1 MFNQEELL
9 KFANDYGKKIIEFLP
24 QFVLAVIVLVFGMM
38 IVKRLISIL
47 EKAID
52 KSKLSHNIKPFLNSF
67 INVVLKGVLWLIV
80 LAIIGVKTAGLMTLV
95 AALGFGIAMA
105 LQGSLGNL
113 AAGILI
119 MLFRP
124 YKIGDFISIGDDK
137 GWVKEI
143 QLLNTVITS
152 LENQD
157 VIIPNGTAISENVI
171 NSSNNAN
178 VRLEF
183 TVYMPYNE
191 SFPKVKELIKKEL
204 LQTPLI
210 LSDPE
215 PIIGIEEFDT
225 HSIKISVRPFT
236 LVQNAETAFFNATE
250 AVKRAMGA
258 NHIKVAY
265 SEGVEMGNIAE

>member
-1 MFNQEELL
+1 MFNQEEFLQ
-9 KFANDYGKKIIEFLP
+9 FANDYGRKIIEFLP
-24 QFVLAVIVLVFGMM
+24 QFVLAIIILIFGMM

-52 KSKLSHNIKPFLNSF
+52 TSKLSNNIKPFLKSF
-67 INVVLKGVLWLIV
+67 MNIVLKAVLWLIV
-80 LAIIGVKTAGLMTLV
+80 LAIVGVKTAGLMTLV

-113 AAGILI
+113 AAGVLI

-143 QLLNTVITS
+143 QILNTVITS
-152 LENQD
+152 LKNQD
-157 VIIPNGTAISENVI
+157 IIIPNGTAISENVI

-204 LQTPLI
+204 VNTPLI
-210 LSDPE
+210 LSNPE

-225 HSIKISVRPFT
+225 HSIKLSVRPFT
-236 LVQNAETAFFNATE
+236 LIQNAEKAYYNATE
-250 AVKRAMGA
+250 SVKRAMGA
-258 NHIKVAY
+258 NNIQVAY
-265 SEGVEMGNIAE
+265 SEGVEMGDIAQ